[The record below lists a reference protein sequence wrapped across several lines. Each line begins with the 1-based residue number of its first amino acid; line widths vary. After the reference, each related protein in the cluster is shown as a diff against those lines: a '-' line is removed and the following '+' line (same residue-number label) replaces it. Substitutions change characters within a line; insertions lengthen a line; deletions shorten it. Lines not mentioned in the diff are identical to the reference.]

1 MKPTTE
7 ILENISK
14 NSRKNKNEI
23 FTRLYRYLLRPDLY
37 YIAYQNLYANKG
49 AGTKGINNDTA
60 DGFSQEKVNSI
71 IQSLS
76 DGSYSPNPVRRTYIK
91 KKNNSSK
98 KRPLGIPTFTD
109 KLVQEVLRMIL
120 ESVYEP
126 IFSNYSHG
134 FRPNRSCHTALSY
147 MKKDFTGVV
156 WFIEGDI
163 KGCFDNIDHN
173 VLVNIIGS
181 KIKDARLCQLIW
193 KFLRAG
199 YMENWNYNPT
209 YSGCPQ
215 GGIVSPLLANIYL
228 HELDKFA
235 EKTAD
240 DFYRKRTRAYTK
252 EYNAAAGQLTKYKKM
267 LKTAKGEEKSEYLM
281 KIKQLRKELAK
292 TPCGS
297 RTDKVIKYIR
307 YADDFLIGV
316 KGTKEECEQIKKKFS
331 DFISSTLKMELS
343 EEKTLITHS
352 SNPARFLGYDV
363 RVRRDNKLKPHGNHL
378 QRTLKGKVELNIPF
392 QDKIMPFLFEKSI
405 IRQLRDGTLEPIA
418 RKYLYG
424 CTDLEILFAF
434 NAELRG
440 ICNYYALASNYTRL
454 CYFAYFM
461 EYSCL
466 KTLAGKHKTTS
477 RKIVSKYKGN
487 GSWSIPYKTKNGTKY
502 CKFADYMKCKKSVD
516 FDEKVV
522 DYAVVYATTR
532 TTLEK
537 RLESHVCELCGKTNV
552 QLEMHHANKVKNLKG
567 KDFWEVMMI
576 AKKRKTIAVCKDC
589 HHKIH
594 HP

>member
-14 NSRKNKNEI
+14 NSRKNNDEI

-76 DGSYSPNPVRRTYIK
+76 DDSYSPNPVRRTYIK
-91 KKNNSSK
+91 KKNNSRK

-199 YMENWNYNPT
+199 YMENRNYNPT

-252 EYNAAAGQLTKYKKM
+252 EYNAVAGQLTKYKKM
-267 LKTAKGEEKSEYLM
+267 LKTAKGEEKSKYLI

-316 KGTKEECEQIKKKFS
+316 KGTKEECEQIKKQFA
-331 DFISSTLKMELS
+331 DFISNTLKMELS

-363 RVRRDNKLKPHGNHL
+363 RVRRDNILKPHGNHL

-405 IRQLRDGTLEPIA
+405 IRQLKDGTLEPIA

-477 RKIVSKYKGN
+477 RKILNKYKSDGK
-487 GSWSIPYKTKNGTKY
+487 WSIPYKTKSGIKY

-516 FDEKVV
+516 FDEKIV
-522 DYAVVYATTR
+522 DYAVVHATTR

-552 QLEMHHANKVKNLKG
+552 QLEMHHVNKVKNLKG
-567 KDFWEVMMI
+567 KDFWEIMMI